1 MLFILFWLKVTAS
14 NIIIGAYCYAELGC
28 MIQKSGAD
36 YAYIHFSFGPFL
48 AFIRIIDIH
57 WFNWTDLFIIWTI
70 WWQDKTFIKW
80 SNNFPVIIMQC
91 GSEIN
96 SSSLK
101 SVSSFWSQN
110 YDTTYY
116 MALYTLHFIPLINI
130 FPDKSAFK
138 LIIPNMWGLRCGALT
153 WRMLFSDFL
162 NIFDNNDFNFFHIH
176 AVILSSSW
184 FMVCP

>member
-1 MLFILFWLKVTAS
+1 M
-14 NIIIGAYCYAELGC
+14 
-28 MIQKSGAD
+28 
-36 YAYIHFSFGPFL
+36 
-48 AFIRIIDIH
+48 
-57 WFNWTDLFIIWTI
+57 
-70 WWQDKTFIKW
+70 KW

-110 YDTTYY
+110 CDTTYY

-176 AVILSSSW
+176 AVIIMVHGLSIVRCIVITKMSVIALQSVFISSQ
-184 FMVCP
+184 MESLGICH